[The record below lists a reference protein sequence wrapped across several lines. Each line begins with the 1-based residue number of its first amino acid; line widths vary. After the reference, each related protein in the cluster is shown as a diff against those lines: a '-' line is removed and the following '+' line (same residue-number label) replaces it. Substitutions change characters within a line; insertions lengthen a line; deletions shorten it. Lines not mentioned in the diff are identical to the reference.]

1 MDAIAESEQQ
11 RLAAVVLQEA
21 RDRRRQP
28 QTQYIGH
35 DRATGRTLVRNLGGI
50 GAEQTIPISNIQPRP
65 GAIGRGFAGGFDRGI
80 VKTPAGNALRRLLG
94 DVTVLATVE
103 NNGVWEVWLGG
114 DRKPELIAT
123 VPLQPTGVLEL
134 IGPGKR
140 DWIVSLKYGIHAQC
154 TIACYFGQ
162 NPTQNWSLIG
172 LPAFAMQYRG
182 RGFWSGYGADY
193 DAGNFA
199 TVDDIPPERHY
210 SGFILVPESPDLF
223 TGVND
228 YLNTTF
234 DFGQYTQ
241 IILRNFDT
249 QVYGYSVSGGVLS
262 KYIGRYFYTYS
273 FSDERDTLEN
283 NYQGQTVD
291 SGLDIRKTLT
301 HELIRPGIQKTNE
314 ASCIRP
320 PNQFAQVR
328 GQYNETIYF
337 PSEIFLE
344 DGVIYQKSVLTGEKI
359 CDVVTGIGSEFFGT
373 INSKV
378 YLDYQGTEIEVGL
391 ILSGLNSVFQP
402 GTPWPIITT
411 ATLENNSTIFVDNS
425 KATVKRH
432 DAAIVNNKLEYILTN
447 EVSKPV
453 RKMDIGTGAQ
463 VLAVACWN

>member
-1 MDAIAESEQQ
+1 MNLGDLFESIDNSDISRREQILEEVRIREQGLEPVFYQGPDAF
-11 RLAAVVLQEA
+11 
-21 RDRRRQP
+21 
-28 QTQYIGH
+28 
-35 DRATGRTLVRNLGGI
+35 TGRVRTSQGQMPLVSNLELEPGVLGI
-50 GAEQTIPISNIQPRP
+50 GALSFDVGERRKRRYVRP
-65 GAIGRGFAGGFDRGI
+65 PVQGE
-80 VKTPAGNALRRLLG
+80 
-94 DVTVLATVE
+94 VTVLATVFKE
-103 NNGVWEVWLGG
+103 GVWEVWLGG

-140 DWIVSLKYGIHAQC
+140 DWIVSLKYGIDAQC

-182 RGFWSGYGADY
+182 RGFWSGYGAEY
-193 DAGNFA
+193 EAGNFA

-210 SGFILVPESPDLF
+210 SGFILVHESPDLF

-344 DGVIYQKSVLTGEKI
+344 DGVIYQKSVLTGEKF
-359 CDVVTGIGSEFFGT
+359 CDVVTGIGPEFFGT

-391 ILSGLNSVFQP
+391 LLSGFNSVFQP

-411 ATLENNSTIFVDNS
+411 ATLENNSTIFVDNL